1 MAKKMKET
9 AETEI
14 VKEQPE
20 TQENAPAGEAQQ
32 EQAAYQ
38 LTQEQFDE
46 LKARIDALQKE
57 RDEYMALAQRVQA
70 DFDNF
75 RRRNTGVR
83 AESLDEG
90 ARETIK
96 ALLPAL
102 DSLERALQ
110 SAQESGEK
118 GAFAEGVS
126 LVHRQMCDTLAKLG
140 VEPIESVG
148 QTFDPELHNAVM
160 QGEATDEIESGKVLE
175 ELQKGYKHKGK
186 IIRHSMVKVAQ

>member
-75 RRRNTGVR
+75 RPPKYGRPG
-83 AESLDEG
+83 
-90 ARETIK
+90 
-96 ALLPAL
+96 
-102 DSLERALQ
+102 
-110 SAQESGEK
+110 
-118 GAFAEGVS
+118 
-126 LVHRQMCDTLAKLG
+126 
-140 VEPIESVG
+140 
-148 QTFDPELHNAVM
+148 
-160 QGEATDEIESGKVLE
+160 
-175 ELQKGYKHKGK
+175 
-186 IIRHSMVKVAQ
+186 

>member
-1 MAKKMKET
+1 MTRSRRSGTNIWRWRSGYRRTLTISA
-9 AETEI
+9 AEI
-14 VKEQPE
+14 
-20 TQENAPAGEAQQ
+20 
-32 EQAAYQ
+32 
-38 LTQEQFDE
+38 
-46 LKARIDALQKE
+46 
-57 RDEYMALAQRVQA
+57 
-70 DFDNF
+70 
-75 RRRNTGVR
+75 R
-83 AESLDEG
+83 ASGLRAWTEG